1 MVNLGHRIEDR
12 EPRPLTRL
20 MWVYAQSITSDLF
33 LYELYNMQAYEY
45 IDTYLLYK
53 MFEESIGR
61 YKEQKFNIDATGV
74 IDTWSN
80 KLEKDDRNA

>member
-1 MVNLGHRIEDR
+1 MGNLGYRIEDR

-20 MWVYAQSITSDLF
+20 MWAYAQSVANDLF
-33 LYELYNMQAYEY
+33 LYELYSMQAYEY

-53 MFEESIGR
+53 LFEQSIGR
-61 YKEQKFNIDATGV
+61 YKEQKFDTDVTGI

-80 KLEKDDRNA
+80 KVTKDD